1 MLFTKDE
8 KDREKELR
16 GQKKLI
22 ETIGKDFVRK
32 YQDKSIWAVRVI
44 NMEESEYFHEPEG
57 VYCFLGIS
65 LKPED
70 PVPTLSGS
78 LDD

>member
-1 MLFTKDE
+1 
-8 KDREKELR
+8 
-16 GQKKLI
+16 
-22 ETIGKDFVRK
+22 
-32 YQDKSIWAVRVI
+32 
-44 NMEESEYFHEPEG
+44 MEESEYFHEPEG

-78 LDD
+78 LDDWDVYASCYVTDTEIIMSDYKLPV